1 MPKANLAIS
10 QFAIALSRALSLTI
24 EAICYV
30 DDMSAESFVEEVV
43 ASFFSISADDPFSK
57 DALKSSE
64 AILLKVKKLVLTLSA
79 FHPVSLEEGSKG
91 SVWSSEDAY
100 IRAKGTSEAITEMY
114 PIFLS
119 KLDEIVQGH
128 GLVNATSYRPLRIV
142 ISAYKKEVYDMV
154 NSLNLLIRT
163 YNISIKPMPAM
174 RDKDIPMI
182 IIPPKAI

>member
-43 ASFFSISADDPFSK
+43 ASFFSISVDDPISK

-79 FHPVSLEEGSKG
+79 FHPVSLEEGVEG
-91 SVWSSEDAY
+91 SVWTSEDAY
-100 IRAKGTSEAITEMY
+100 TRAKGTSEAITEMY

-119 KLDEIVQGH
+119 KLDEIIQGH
-128 GLVNATSYRPLRIV
+128 GLVTLTSYRPLRIAV
-142 ISAYKKEVYDMV
+142 SAYKKEVHDMV

-163 YNISIKPMPAM
+163 YNISIKSIPAM
-174 RDKDIPMI
+174 YNKDLPPIT
-182 IIPPKAI
+182 IPPKAI